1 MVTNKSKNP
10 KWFKPIDKALGI
22 EKPDY
27 EYEKTSPMKE
37 FLTELKEKLKDL
49 L

>member
-1 MVTNKSKNP
+1 MDIIKNKYP

-37 FLTELKEKLKDL
+37 FLTELKDKLKDL